1 MEIVLQ
7 FITFLRDTWSDI
19 IFWYVV
25 PQTQRAVVLRNGV
38 YLKEVG
44 AGLHIKCPC
53 IFSIG
58 DEINYV
64 DIVVETTETEA
75 QSLTTADGKA
85 VVVSAIIKHRVSDP
99 KVYLLEVMDV
109 KSAITDIPMGK
120 IKKNIMDRTW
130 EECKDP
136 SVDNDIAKQARSE
149 CKKWG
154 VAIDDITLINLAE
167 IRSIR
172 LIGGSIGL

>member
-1 MEIVLQ
+1 
-7 FITFLRDTWSDI
+7 
-19 IFWYVV
+19 
-25 PQTQRAVVLRNGV
+25 
-38 YLKEVG
+38 
-44 AGLHIKCPC
+44 
-53 IFSIG
+53 
-58 DEINYV
+58 
-64 DIVVETTETEA
+64 
-75 QSLTTADGKA
+75 
-85 VVVSAIIKHRVSDP
+85 
-99 KVYLLEVMDV
+99 
-109 KSAITDIPMGK
+109 MGK

-130 EECKDP
+130 DECKDP